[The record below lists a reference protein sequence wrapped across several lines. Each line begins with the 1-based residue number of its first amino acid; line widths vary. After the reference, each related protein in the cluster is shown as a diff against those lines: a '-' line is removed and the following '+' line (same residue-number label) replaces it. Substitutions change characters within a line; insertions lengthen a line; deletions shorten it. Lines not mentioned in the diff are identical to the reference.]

1 MARNERNALLEDVDI
16 IFRNFA
22 GKEGQYNRAGDRNFS
37 VKLDPDVAERMLA
50 DGWNVKFLKGRE
62 EGEPDQ
68 AYIPVSVSYKNRPP
82 KVVMITSRGRN
93 PIGEDMIEMLD
104 WVDIKTVDLI
114 LNPYEWVV
122 NGKAGVKAYL
132 QTLFITIDE
141 DPLEL
146 KYNSLPD
153 ASSRPLELE
162 SNDDG
167 ARLDYDFE
175 GEVVD

>member
-1 MARNERNALLEDVDI
+1 MPRNERNALLEDVDI

-22 GKEGQYNRAGDRNFS
+22 GKEGQYNRAGDRNFA
-37 VKLDPDVAERMLA
+37 VKLDPDVAIRMEA
-50 DGWNVKFLKGRE
+50 DGWNIKSLKARDE
-62 EGEPDQ
+62 DEMAQ
-68 AYIPVSVSYKNRPP
+68 AYLPVSVSYKNRPP

-93 PIGEDMIEMLD
+93 PISEDMIEMLD

-114 LNPYEWVV
+114 VNPYEWVV
-122 NGKAGVKAYL
+122 NGKTGVKAYL

-153 ASSRPLELE
+153 ASHSPLELE

-167 ARLDYDFE
+167 ARADYDYE